1 MSKKTNL
8 EEMKMQLNRIEH
20 YIRISTEKKYF
31 PDPAPECTCREFYI
45 KPCPLH
51 PYDLKVEIKKDSEPP
66 LKAQGDGY
74 YFNHE
79 TGERTYKPYDPDPPL
94 NARVE
99 KVLGEEIQYFW
110 DYGWLVKDIDRR
122 GPSDLIRGEFWRKPY
137 KRDTDRDLAIGALE
151 KYREMHYP
159 DAFPIMILE
168 NRYRSYSGGEWT
180 VVIGAKNKQQIIDG
194 IYGDDLEAVDFSIA
208 VNRDGLPVVAA
219 DSLPEAICR
228 AIVKHAEGR

>member
-1 MSKKTNL
+1 MSKNQKISDL
-8 EEMKMQLNRIEH
+8 EARLNQLERRFKEH
-20 YIRISTEKKYF
+20 KHSRGIIDELR
-31 PDPAPECTCREFYI
+31 
-45 KPCPLH
+45 
-51 PYDLKVEIKKDSEPP
+51 
-66 LKAQGDGY
+66 GY
-74 YFNHE
+74 
-79 TGERTYKPYDPDPPL
+79 RDPDPPL

-219 DSLPEAICR
+219 DSLPEAVCR